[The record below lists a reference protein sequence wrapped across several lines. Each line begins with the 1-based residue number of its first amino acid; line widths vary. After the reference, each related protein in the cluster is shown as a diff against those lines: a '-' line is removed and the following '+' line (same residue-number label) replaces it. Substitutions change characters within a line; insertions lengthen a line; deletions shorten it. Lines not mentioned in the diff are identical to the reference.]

1 MNKIYRFLGKKG
13 RTTIPTYIRSYLQLN
28 RGDLISYTINDKSI
42 VIEKE
47 KLCDKCCETNRMSE
61 LAEQMTAQE
70 QMEML
75 TYLLEKMRKERV
87 E

>member
-13 RTTIPTYIRSYLQLN
+13 RTTIPTAIRCFLQLN